1 MNLIKKQ
8 SSFLPFIFDEFFKN
22 NWNINTPLNS
32 IHEPSYNV
40 KENDKEFVLELIAPG
55 KINDDFKVEIDN
67 RLLSIS
73 MSDNIQESDY
83 NYNLKEFE
91 FLSFEKSFELPQTID
106 IDKVKST
113 YHSVILLINLPKKKE
128 FQNPIKKIINVK

>member
-106 IDKVKST
+106 IYKVKST
-113 YHSVILLINLPKKKE
+113 YHSGILLINLPKKKE

>member
-91 FLSFEKSFELPQTID
+91 FLSFEKSFELPKTID

-113 YHSVILLINLPKKKE
+113 YHSGILLINLPKKKE

>member
-106 IDKVKST
+106 LDKVKST
-113 YHSVILLINLPKKKE
+113 YHSCILLINLPKKKE

>member
-22 NWNINTPLNS
+22 NWNINTPSNS
-32 IHEPSYNV
+32 FHDPSYNV
-40 KENDKEFVLELIAPG
+40 KENDKEFVLEIIAPG
-55 KINDDFKVEIDN
+55 KSNDDFKVEIDN
-67 RLLSIS
+67 RLLSITLTN
-73 MSDNIQESDY
+73 NIQESDY

-91 FLSFEKSFELPQTID
+91 FLSFEKSFELPQTIE

-113 YHSVILLINLPKKKE
+113 YNSGILSINLPKKKE

>member
-22 NWNINTPLNS
+22 NWNINTPSNS
-32 IHEPSYNV
+32 FHDPSYNV
-40 KENDKEFVLELIAPG
+40 KENDKEFVLEIIAPG
-55 KINDDFKVEIDN
+55 KSNDDFKVEIDN
-67 RLLSIS
+67 RLLSITLTN
-73 MSDNIQESDY
+73 NIQESDY

-91 FLSFEKSFELPQTID
+91 FLSFEKSFELPQTIE

-113 YHSVILLINLPKKKE
+113 YNSGILSINLPKKKGISK
-128 FQNPIKKIINVK
+128 PH

>member
-32 IHEPSYNV
+32 FNEPSYNV
-40 KENDKEFVLELIAPG
+40 KENDKEFVLEIIAPG
-55 KINDDFKVEIDN
+55 KSNDDFKVEIDN
-67 RLLSIS
+67 RLLSIT
-73 MSDNIQESDY
+73 MTNNIEEPDY

-91 FLSFEKSFELPQTID
+91 FLSFEKSFELPQTIE

-113 YHSVILLINLPKKKE
+113 YNSGILSINLPKKKE

>member
-91 FLSFEKSFELPQTID
+91 FLSFEKSFEFR
-106 IDKVKST
+106 KNS
-113 YHSVILLINLPKKKE
+113 INEMALQKIPLM
-128 FQNPIKKIINVK
+128 NIKGVLRS

>member
-32 IHEPSYNV
+32 FHETSYNV
-40 KENDKEFVLELIAPG
+40 KENDKEFVLEIIAPG
-55 KINDDFKVEIDN
+55 KSNDDFKVEIDN
-67 RLLSIS
+67 RLLSIT
-73 MSDNIQESDY
+73 MTNNIEEPDY

-91 FLSFEKSFELPQTID
+91 FLSFEKSFELPQTIE

-113 YHSVILLINLPKKKE
+113 YNSGILSINLPKKKE

>member
-22 NWNINTPLNS
+22 NWNINTPSNS
-32 IHEPSYNV
+32 FHDPSYNV
-40 KENDKEFVLELIAPG
+40 KENDKEFVLEIIAPG
-55 KINDDFKVEIDN
+55 KSNDDFKVEIDN
-67 RLLSIS
+67 RLLSITLT
-73 MSDNIQESDY
+73 NNVQESDY

-91 FLSFEKSFELPQTID
+91 FLSFEKSFELPQTIE

-113 YHSVILLINLPKKKE
+113 YNSGILSINLPKKKE

>member
-22 NWNINTPLNS
+22 NWNINTPSNS
-32 IHEPSYNV
+32 FHDPSYNV
-40 KENDKEFVLELIAPG
+40 KENDKEFVLEIIAPG
-55 KINDDFKVEIDN
+55 KSNDDFKVEIDN
-67 RLLSIS
+67 RLLSITLTN
-73 MSDNIQESDY
+73 NIQESDY

-91 FLSFEKSFELPQTID
+91 FLSFEKSFELPQTIE

-113 YHSVILLINLPKKKE
+113 YNSGILSINLPKKKE
-128 FQNPIKKIINVK
+128 YQNPIKKIINVK

>member
-22 NWNINTPLNS
+22 NWNINTPSNS
-32 IHEPSYNV
+32 FHHPSYNV
-40 KENDKEFVLELIAPG
+40 KENDKEFVLEIIAPG
-55 KINDDFKVEIDN
+55 KSNDDFKVEIDN
-67 RLLSIS
+67 RLLSIT
-73 MSDNIQESDY
+73 MTNNIQESDY

-91 FLSFEKSFELPQTID
+91 FLSFEKSFELPQTIE

-113 YHSVILLINLPKKKE
+113 YNSGILSINLPKKKE

>member
-40 KENDKEFVLELIAPG
+40 KENDKEFVL
-55 KINDDFKVEIDN
+55 
-67 RLLSIS
+67 
-73 MSDNIQESDY
+73 
-83 NYNLKEFE
+83 
-91 FLSFEKSFELPQTID
+91 
-106 IDKVKST
+106 
-113 YHSVILLINLPKKKE
+113 
-128 FQNPIKKIINVK
+128 

>member
-91 FLSFEKSFELPQTID
+91 FLSFEKSFELPQTIV

-113 YHSVILLINLPKKKE
+113 YHSGILLINLPKKKE

>member
-22 NWNINTPLNS
+22 NWNINTPSNS
-32 IHEPSYNV
+32 FHHPSYNV
-40 KENDKEFVLELIAPG
+40 KENDKEFVLEIIAPG
-55 KINDDFKVEIDN
+55 KSNDDFKVEIDN
-67 RLLSIS
+67 RLLSITLT
-73 MSDNIQESDY
+73 NNVQESDY

-91 FLSFEKSFELPQTID
+91 FLSFEKSFELPQTIE

-113 YHSVILLINLPKKKE
+113 YNSGILSINLPKKKE

>member
-32 IHEPSYNV
+32 FHEPSY
-40 KENDKEFVLELIAPG
+40 KEFVLEIIAPG
-55 KINDDFKVEIDN
+55 KSNDDFKVEIDN
-67 RLLSIS
+67 RLLSIT
-73 MSDNIQESDY
+73 MTNNIQESDY

-91 FLSFEKSFELPQTID
+91 FLSFEKSFELPQTIE

-113 YHSVILLINLPKKKE
+113 YNSGILSINLPKKKE

>member
-22 NWNINTPLNS
+22 NWNINTPSNS
-32 IHEPSYNV
+32 FHHPSYNV
-40 KENDKEFVLELIAPG
+40 KENDKEFVLEIIAPG
-55 KINDDFKVEIDN
+55 KSNDDFKVEIDN
-67 RLLSIS
+67 RLLSITLTN
-73 MSDNIQESDY
+73 NIQESDY

-91 FLSFEKSFELPQTID
+91 FLSFEKSFELPQTIE

-113 YHSVILLINLPKKKE
+113 YNSGILSINLPKKKE

>member
-32 IHEPSYNV
+32 FHEPSYNV
-40 KENDKEFVLELIAPG
+40 KENDKELVLEIIAPG
-55 KINDDFKVEIDN
+55 KSNDDFKVEIDN
-67 RLLSIS
+67 RLLSIT
-73 MSDNIQESDY
+73 MTNNIPESDY

-91 FLSFEKSFELPQTID
+91 FLSFEKSFELPQTIE

-113 YHSVILLINLPKKKE
+113 YNSGILSINLPKKKE

>member
-32 IHEPSYNV
+32 FNEPSYNV
-40 KENDKEFVLELIAPG
+40 KENDKEFVLEIIAPG
-55 KINDDFKVEIDN
+55 KSNDDFKVEIDN
-67 RLLSIS
+67 RLLSIT
-73 MSDNIQESDY
+73 MTNNIQESDY

-91 FLSFEKSFELPQTID
+91 FLSFEKSFELPQTIE

-113 YHSVILLINLPKKKE
+113 YNSGILSINLPKKKE